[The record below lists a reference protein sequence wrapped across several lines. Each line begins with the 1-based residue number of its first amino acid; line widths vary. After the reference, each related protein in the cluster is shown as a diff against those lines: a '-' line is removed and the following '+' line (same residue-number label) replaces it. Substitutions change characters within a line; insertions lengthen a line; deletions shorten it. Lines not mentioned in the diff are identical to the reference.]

1 MFFYT
6 HKKQD
11 FRKNTFIAV
20 GDCRKTTS
28 LFKNIY
34 ESNEYNHSLK
44 LPKVTL

>member
-20 GDCRKTTS
+20 GGLS
-28 LFKNIY
+28 KNDVFI
-34 ESNEYNHSLK
+34 
-44 LPKVTL
+44 